1 MVVERMPC
9 AVSTSGCGGRRKE
22 EGGRRG
28 GTVPGSDSGIP
39 IRSACVLT
47 PLHMALSSSFS
58 LSFLPLFP
66 PGFKLFYFQFNS
78 VIFYY
83 SRFHVPFT
91 HPSTQE
97 KKPLLLRKLYLHTQR
112 KGRGDYVVSGAV
124 AYWELTIWVQS
135 TAWNNKVL

>member
-1 MVVERMPC
+1 MLSALAGVE
-9 AVSTSGCGGRRKE
+9 GGGRRKE

-58 LSFLPLFP
+58 LIFRPLFP
-66 PGFKLFYFQFNS
+66 PGFKLFCFHFNS
-78 VIFYY
+78 VTFITLAFMYHLHT
-83 SRFHVPFT
+83 RLLK
-91 HPSTQE
+91 E